1 MGSRAMSTVP
11 GAGCHWL
18 ARTSLERVRLLGLG
32 TAPQRPN
39 TARPDGPRGPR
50 QVEIRWLCQ
59 GMTPPPPPLPGQE
72 EQPAGLMRPIK
83 PQVWVMVLTV

>member
-59 GMTPPPPPLPGQE
+59 GMTPPPHHHHSRG
-72 EQPAGLMRPIK
+72 RK
-83 PQVWVMVLTV
+83 SSPQA